1 MRQWFWSYPA
11 SGGNARGRLVQ
22 VGRLGHRLGGNAS
35 DEFLNMAGSWG
46 CPHEINGLCH
56 KVGGQTC
63 DPGMKGCV
71 LYGRYVFANPAKN
84 ARIVQKQGRRDEVAV
99 APGSKISNDSK
110 E

>member
-1 MRQWFWSYPA
+1 M
-11 SGGNARGRLVQ
+11 VQ

-99 APGSKISNDSK
+99 APGSKTSNNSK